1 MLLTE
6 TPDLYVYQLRQRP
19 YFELLGIVEG
29 VKSIAWDVTFS
40 GTSSFKMWVARSKSN
55 YDILK
60 HGNVVTSNGDAFLV
74 QKVEV
79 DRDEDN
85 GILMCVSGKS
95 IDVLMSQ
102 RIVAGV
108 YVADGK
114 YLSEVVHDLFYDNFV
129 KMGAD
134 NLLGKYRSFGGM
146 VDEVMKSSVTGKYG
160 PKLSF
165 QTSYSSVIDQ
175 LDKVTDGTGYGWKLK
190 FSAKDKRLR
199 MTLNGVVDKTA
210 TSSGPIVF
218 STDFE
223 DILSS
228 EYLNDYSDLKTIAYV
243 FGEGEGSERKYVTV
257 DLSDKLLGTS
267 LRDTME
273 SEMYVDARDLKST
286 YKDSSGVEKTMSA
299 EQYDSLLIDRGTKKL
314 LENAVSET
322 FTVDV
327 RVLGNTQFKLGKDYT
342 LGDKVTVI
350 DKELGVSVDAVLVKI
365 EESISDK
372 YKVKCSFG
380 DSKVSLVDKIV
391 RKLG

>member
-29 VKSIAWDVTFS
+29 IKSIAWDVTFS

-60 HGNVVTSNGDAFLV
+60 HGNVVASNGDAFLV

-79 DRDEDN
+79 DRDEDD

-102 RIVAGV
+102 RIVAGT

-114 YLSEVVHDLFYDNFV
+114 YLSEVVHDLFFDNFV
-129 KMGAD
+129 KMGSN
-134 NLLGKYRSFGGM
+134 NLFGRWRSFGGM
-146 VDEVMKSSVTGKYG
+146 VGGVMESSVTGKYG
-160 PKLSF
+160 PTLNF
-165 QTSYSSVIDQ
+165 QTSYSNVLDQ

-190 FSAKDKRLR
+190 FSASDKKLR
-199 MTLNGVVDKTA
+199 MTLSGVVDKTS
-210 TSSGPIVF
+210 TSSGPIVL

-228 EYLNDYSDLKTIAYV
+228 EYSNDYSDLKTIAYV
-243 FGEGEGSERKYVTV
+243 FGEGEGSERKHVTV
-257 DLSDKLLGTS
+257 DLSDKLLGSS
-267 LRDTME
+267 LSDTMA
-273 SEMYVDARDLKST
+273 SEMYVDARDLQST
-286 YKDSSGVEKTMSA
+286 YKDSSGDEKTMSD
-299 EQYDSLLIDRGTKKL
+299 EQYESLLLDRGTKKL
-314 LENAVSET
+314 LENAVSES
-322 FTVDV
+322 FSADV
-327 RVLGNTQFKLGKDYT
+327 RVFGNTQFVLGKDYT

-350 DKELGVSVDAVLVKI
+350 DKDLGVLMDAVLVKV

-372 YKVKCSFG
+372 YEIKCSFG

>member
-273 SEMYVDARDLKST
+273 SEMYVDARDLQST

-299 EQYDSLLIDRGTKKL
+299 
-314 LENAVSET
+314 
-322 FTVDV
+322 
-327 RVLGNTQFKLGKDYT
+327 
-342 LGDKVTVI
+342 
-350 DKELGVSVDAVLVKI
+350 
-365 EESISDK
+365 
-372 YKVKCSFG
+372 
-380 DSKVSLVDKIV
+380 
-391 RKLG
+391 

>member
-6 TPDLYVYQLRQRP
+6 TPDLYVYQLRKRP

-60 HGNVVTSNGDAFLV
+60 HGNVVSSNGDAFLV

-79 DRDEDN
+79 DRDEDD

-102 RIVAGV
+102 RIVAGI
-108 YVADGK
+108 YVANGK
-114 YLSEVVHDLFYDNFV
+114 YLSEVVHDLFFDNFV
-129 KMGAD
+129 KMGSD
-134 NLLGKYRSFGGM
+134 NLLGKYRNFGGM
-146 VDEVMKSSVTGKYG
+146 VGGVMESSVTGKYG
-160 PKLSF
+160 PTLDF
-165 QTSYSSVIDQ
+165 QTSYSNVLGQ

-190 FSAKDKRLR
+190 FSASDKKLY
-199 MTLNGVVDKTA
+199 MTLSGVVDKTA
-210 TSSGPIVF
+210 TSSSPIVL

-223 DILSS
+223 DLLSS

-243 FGEGEGSERKYVTV
+243 FGEGEGSERKYVVV

-267 LRDTME
+267 LRDTMA
-273 SEMYVDARDLKST
+273 SEMYVDARDLQST
-286 YKDSSGVEKTMSA
+286 YKDSSGTEKTMSA

-314 LENAVSET
+314 LENAVSES
-322 FTVDV
+322 FSADV
-327 RVLGNTQFKLGKDYT
+327 RVLGNTQFKLGEDYT

-350 DKELGVSVDAVLVKI
+350 DKELGVSMDAVLVKV

-372 YKVKCSFG
+372 YEVKCSFG